1 MLESVAAGQVEETPS
16 VYTKGNPNESFDDLS
31 DDEAR
36 QNPDVMSDD
45 DWSQDEGKPS
55 KSGKEE
61 VKEEL
66 KLLSDFDD
74 TEDEKSDTKK
84 DEKPSKEQK
93 ELEKTSKESEDSEEK
108 STLPSELSAE
118 AAKGKI
124 RIRVGEDIFG
134 LEQTTPVRVKVD
146 GSYTD
151 VPLADLVSNYSGKV
165 VYDKKFAEL
174 GTQRKEVEALKAH
187 TANQR
192 QFVDKV
198 TADIKAIV
206 GDNSKDPYEAIS
218 YLAEMVGIPT
228 PELHKRSME
237 ARLDELGK
245 LLDMSDVERENYFLK
260 KETDYLRG
268 RQTARQEAE
277 VQAAESERFTSHVDQ
292 IREKH
297 GVSES
302 LFVEAMTE
310 LEEIYSDD
318 PSFKPTPE
326 FVVDYAVQRPYLNKS
341 KELVMPYA
349 DEIGSDKLAKTIQSL
364 ANMMRE
370 YGVKEA
376 DVKAEL
382 ESRFGVTKGV
392 KDLNAKL
399 RAKGAPEKAD
409 KKPEVNSL
417 ESFDDFED

>member
-1 MLESVAAGQVEETPS
+1 MLESVAAGQVEETPN

-31 DDEAR
+31 DDESR
-36 QNPDVMSDD
+36 QSSDVMSDD
-45 DWSQDEGKPS
+45 DWSQEEAKPS

-61 VKEEL
+61 VKDDL

-74 TEDEKSDTKK
+74 TEEEKSDTKK
-84 DEKPSKEQK
+84 DEKSAKEDK
-93 ELEKTSKESEDSEEK
+93 EVAKASKESEDSEEK
-108 STLPSELSAE
+108 SALPSELSADGS
-118 AAKGKI
+118 KGKI
-124 RIRVGEDIFG
+124 RVRVGEDLFG
-134 LEQTTPVRVKVD
+134 LETSTPVRVKVD
-146 GSYTD
+146 GAYTD
-151 VPLADLVSNYSGKV
+151 VPLADLVNNYSGKV

-174 GTQRKEVEALKAH
+174 GTQRKEVEGLKSQV
-187 TANQR
+187 TSQR

-198 TADIKAIV
+198 TQDIRAIV
-206 GDNSKDPYEAIS
+206 TDPQKDPYEAIS
-218 YLAEMVGIPT
+218 YLAEMVGVPT

-277 VQAAESERFTSHVDQ
+277 VQAVESQKFTAHVDQ
-292 IREKH
+292 IRSKH
-297 GVSES
+297 NVDEETFVS
-302 LFVEAMTE
+302 AMEE
-310 LEEIYSDD
+310 LEEIYADD

-409 KKPEVNSL
+409 KKAEVNAL